1 MTRETT
7 EYQTARISRADR
19 WVPACG
25 GFEVPY
31 RDKLGHMVLYVFN
44 HRTGQ
49 HGYLDVGTDIVYQD
63 ETLSN

>member
-1 MTRETT
+1 MIRETT
-7 EYQTARISRADR
+7 EYQMARMASADQ

-31 RDKLGHMVLYVFN
+31 RDKLGRLVLYVFN
-44 HRTGQ
+44 HRTGK
-49 HGYLDVGTDIVYQD
+49 HGYLSVETDIVYQD